1 MDRRSLTRTA
11 TASALA
17 LTAALAV
24 GTAAAA
30 ATGGDKLSVLA
41 NWTQPPVSSYNA
53 WYGARLHQAS
63 WSSYHFDWSTDYC
76 SDSPD
81 EPLGFNFK
89 LPCAR
94 HDFGYRNYTAAGLL
108 GANKP
113 RVDSAF
119 YADLQRDCATY
130 SVFVRPACD
139 SLAWTYYQ
147 AVRVFGRIAVSPAD
161 LNRAALLKQQGEAQA
176 KAS

>member
-11 TASALA
+11 TASAVA

-24 GTAAAA
+24 ATPAAA
-30 ATGGDKLSVLA
+30 ATGGDRLTVLA
-41 NWTQPPVSSYNA
+41 GWTQPPVSSYNA
-53 WYGARLHQAS
+53 WYAARLHQAT

-81 EPLGFNFK
+81 DPLGFNFK

-94 HDFGYRNYTAAGLL
+94 HDFGYRNYKAAGLF
-108 GANKP
+108 GANKA
-113 RVDSAF
+113 RVDNAF

-130 SVFVRPACD
+130 SVYVRPACD

-147 AVRVFGRIAVSPAD
+147 AVHLFGSVVVGPD
-161 LNRAALLKQQGEAQA
+161 QLNQAALLKQQGEARA